1 MLRMGAL
8 HAARTVMSTRREV
21 VIRGVGTSDYGRFP
35 ERRVESLAWDAI
47 LEAMQDAGAETGEI
61 EAVFV
66 GSVFGPPGIA
76 TRTLR
81 GIGIGGV
88 PVLTIEAACASG
100 TAAYHEAVEAVALG
114 RYSCVLVFGI
124 EHLSSLFSSGA
135 IVPEASDCEGRAG
148 LPLPGLYALQAQR
161 YIEHYGA
168 SAEQIADVAVKNK
181 GNGLR
186 NPRAQ
191 LRATAPTLE
200 QVMSSRKIADP
211 LTFLQCCPVSDGAG
225 AAIIGRPKGRAG
237 EVRVLASALA
247 SGGLWD
253 HRSTDFWGE
262 APVRRA
268 ADAAYAQSGVRPSE
282 IDVLEVHDSFTIGE
296 ILTLESLRLC
306 KPGEGAQLA
315 PSGHTRMGGAQPVN
329 PSGGLLSRGH
339 PLGATGTAQI
349 AEIVWQLRGTAG
361 ERQVANAKLGMVETM
376 GGGAAGMEGNASVVS
391 VLALR

>member
-1 MLRMGAL
+1 
-8 HAARTVMSTRREV
+8 MSERHEV

-35 ERRVESLAWDAI
+35 QRRVESLAWEAI
-47 LEAMQDAGAETGEI
+47 LEAMQDAAADTGEI

-124 EHLSSLFSSGA
+124 EHLSSLFTSGA
-135 IVPEASDCEGRAG
+135 IVPEATDCEGRAG

-161 YIEHYGA
+161 YIEQYGA
-168 SAEQIADVAVKNK
+168 TAEQIADIAVKNK
-181 GNGLR
+181 ANGLL

-191 LRATAPTLE
+191 LKSEAPSIE
-200 QVMSSRKIADP
+200 QVLASRKIADP

-225 AAIIGRPKGRAG
+225 ALVIGRAKGRAG
-237 EVRVLASALA
+237 EVRVLASAMA
-247 SGGLWD
+247 SGRLWD

-262 APVRRA
+262 GPVRRA
-268 ADAAYAQSGVRPSE
+268 ANAAYAQAGVSAKE
-282 IDVLEVHDSFTIGE
+282 VDVLEVHDSFTIGE
-296 ILTLESLRLC
+296 ILTLEALGVC
-306 KPGEGAQLA
+306 KPGEGAALA
-315 PSGHTRMGGAQPVN
+315 PSGHTRRGGRQPVN

-339 PLGATGTAQI
+339 PLGATGTAQL
-349 AEIVWQLRGTAG
+349 AEIVWQLRGKAG
-361 ERQVANAKLGMVETM
+361 ERQVPNARLGLVETM
-376 GGGAAGMEGNASVVS
+376 GGGAAGMEGNAAVVT
-391 VLALR
+391 LLTLR

>member
-1 MLRMGAL
+1 
-8 HAARTVMSTRREV
+8 MSERHEV

-35 ERRVESLAWDAI
+35 QRRVESLAWEAI
-47 LEAMQDAGAETGEI
+47 LEAMQDAAADTGEI

-124 EHLSSLFSSGA
+124 EHLSSLFTRGA
-135 IVPEASDCEGRAG
+135 IVPEATDCEGRAG

-161 YIEHYGA
+161 YIEQYGA
-168 SAEQIADVAVKNK
+168 TAEQIADVAVKNK
-181 GNGLR
+181 ANGLL

-191 LRATAPTLE
+191 LKSEAPSIE
-200 QVMSSRKIADP
+200 QVLASRKIADP

-225 AAIIGRPKGRAG
+225 ALVIGRAKGRAG
-237 EVRVLASALA
+237 EVRVLASAMA
-247 SGGLWD
+247 SGRLWD

-262 APVRRA
+262 GPVRRA
-268 ADAAYAQSGVRPSE
+268 ANAAYAQAGVSAKE
-282 IDVLEVHDSFTIGE
+282 VDVLEVHDSFTIGE
-296 ILTLESLRLC
+296 ILTLEALGVC
-306 KPGEGAQLA
+306 KPGEGAALA
-315 PSGHTRMGGAQPVN
+315 PSGHTRRGGRQPVN

-339 PLGATGTAQI
+339 PLGATGTAQL
-349 AEIVWQLRGTAG
+349 AEIVWQLRGKADQ
-361 ERQVANAKLGMVETM
+361 RQVPNARLGLVETM
-376 GGGAAGMEGNASVVS
+376 GGGAAGMEGNAAVVTL
-391 VLALR
+391 LALR